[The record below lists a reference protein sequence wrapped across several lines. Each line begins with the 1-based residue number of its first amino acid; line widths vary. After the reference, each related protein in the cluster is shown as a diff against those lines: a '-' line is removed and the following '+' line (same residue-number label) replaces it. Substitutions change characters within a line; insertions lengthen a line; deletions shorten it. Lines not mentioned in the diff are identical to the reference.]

1 MKSKFL
7 RGDVPTLT
15 AMVQAGTP
23 DDVISLIGEATQMG
37 ADAYGIQTCRLA
49 PADQTAENYKRM
61 FAAAKGLPTYVTHY
75 RSYENQGKTDEQLAE
90 GMLEIADC
98 GATLVDVMGD
108 IYAPHPDELC
118 TDEEAVAKQKA
129 LIAELHARGA
139 EVLMSSHTR
148 KYMSAARI
156 LEIARAQEERGADIV
171 KIVTQA
177 DSPEEEAEVLL
188 ANAVLKREL
197 RVPFLLLCGG
207 VCRSVRRVGPMF
219 GSCMWLCVPK
229 HDAYATKVQPLISEI
244 KAIQKGFT
252 GEDCDA

>member
-1 MKSKFL
+1 
-7 RGDVPTLT
+7 
-15 AMVQAGTP
+15 MVIDAGWQR
-23 DDVISLIGEATQMG
+23 DYMQGEAAYNGGPWMPNNRFG
-37 ADAYGIQTCRLA
+37 DMERMAD
-49 PADQTAENYKRM
+49 
-61 FAAAKGLPTYVTHY
+61 
-75 RSYENQGKTDEQLAE
+75 
-90 GMLEIADC
+90 EI
-98 GATLVDVMGD
+98 
-108 IYAPHPDELC
+108 
-118 TDEEAVAKQKA
+118 
-129 LIAELHARGA
+129 HARGA

-207 VCRSVRRVGPMF
+207 VCRSVRRIGPMF

-229 HDAYATKVQPLISEI
+229 HDAYATKVQPLLSDVQTV
-244 KAIQKGFT
+244 KKGF
-252 GEDCDA
+252 EEKSNV